1 VQDILRD
8 PELMSVGAAHVLCAP
23 DPVGCW
29 GVAELYAR
37 EYHLPITV
45 LSGPATDND
54 VGSDYIRAQLGLPAH
69 NALRDAP
76 RLVAVVEAA
85 LRARAAAA

>member
-1 VQDILRD
+1 
-8 PELMSVGAAHVLCAP
+8 M
-23 DPVGCW
+23 
-29 GVAELYAR
+29 AELYAR

-54 VGSDYIRAQLGLPAH
+54 VGSDYIRARLGLPAH

-76 RLVAVVEAA
+76 RLVALVDHA